1 MGNAT
6 RTMTVVAALFW
17 LSVAPSF
24 GTPTA
29 APTPNPCSNKNCK
42 GNAALSGFKGKAL
55 SQCTATVIA
64 ACTAATCTCGTS
76 GTCNGATLCTPTT
89 TTSTTSSTTTT
100 TTLPTGPCQ
109 CGTPDPTRL
118 QFTTAVGTGNCGVTT
133 KSDGTTALNLACGE
147 LYVGGGSNAVPPP
160 FVVPDMSTSLTKVT
174 ACSGTALTLGNLAS
188 TETGSNRNCTSV
200 GCLFGPPLPMPN
212 TFNPPYSVCV
222 INLVASNATGTADCS
237 SGAASISLPLASA
250 LYIDGDLFKQSGG
263 MDHCVGGTNPGAVCT
278 MNSQCTGGGFCSVGI
293 QPCPICA
300 GDGKCHG
307 GDNDGAACTPA
318 DSALNSSFPTSQ
330 DCLPPSGNGIGSLSI
345 ALALTTGTTSL
356 TAADYNA
363 NAQCTA
369 SGQPFDCCT
378 GMGSGTCIGQNNVFC
393 GFCRDVNAKGT
404 GAMTGCFEG
413 DPSTFSFCPHN
424 AACTTGGPTPQP
436 FRCCTGAG
444 TGICDPNNAQCTAP
458 NTPWHCCTG
467 AGTGTCNLNAFTPCS
482 VGGVATA
489 ACTDGDA
496 SGNAGCTGAMTPQ
509 TCCTGLGT
517 GTCTANGLG
526 AWPDCEQRNQGA
538 FGLGGGGVETITE
551 TGMPSGAISDGAA
564 HASTLVSIFCIPP
577 SFNAGVDLGFDWP
590 APGAVAL
597 PGTAQ
602 LKP

>member
-1 MGNAT
+1 
-6 RTMTVVAALFW
+6 
-17 LSVAPSF
+17 
-24 GTPTA
+24 
-29 APTPNPCSNKNCK
+29 
-42 GNAALSGFKGKAL
+42 
-55 SQCTATVIA
+55 
-64 ACTAATCTCGTS
+64 
-76 GTCNGATLCTPTT
+76 
-89 TTSTTSSTTTT
+89 
-100 TTLPTGPCQ
+100 
-109 CGTPDPTRL
+109 
-118 QFTTAVGTGNCGVTT
+118 
-133 KSDGTTALNLACGE
+133 
-147 LYVGGGSNAVPPP
+147 
-160 FVVPDMSTSLTKVT
+160 VT